1 MKKIIAALLALT
13 LVIGL
18 CACGGGSSEGTTEM
32 AGMPNPIKEVAS
44 AEELAIAT
52 GIALDAPE
60 GATDVRYSYIEGG
73 ENLTAQVDFTFL
85 DQQFCYRAQESALT
99 DMALPT
105 ELNETEEYDVTKV
118 DDTAYNISGLCYEWS
133 SARPAS
139 IQERTGVCLIAEDGA
154 GYVAWLDVVPGI
166 LYTLGTNEKAD
177 PVTLI
182 TVADQA
188 FVPVQG
194 EVE

>member
-1 MKKIIAALLALT
+1 MKKILAALLALT

-18 CACGGGSSEGTTEM
+18 CACSGGSSEGTTEM

-44 AEELAIAT
+44 SQELAAAT
-52 GIALDAPE
+52 GIALEAPE

-73 ENLTAQVDFTFL
+73 DILTSQVDFTFM
-85 DQQFCYRAQESALT
+85 DQQFCYRAQETSLT
-99 DMALPT
+99 DMGLPT
-105 ELNETEEYDVTKV
+105 ELNETEEYDVTKI
-118 DDTAYNISGLCYEWS
+118 DDTAFNISGICYGWS

-139 IQERTGVCLIAEDGA
+139 VQERTGVCMIAEEGA
-154 GYVAWLDVVPGI
+154 GYVAWIDVVPGI
-166 LYTLGTNEKAD
+166 LYSLGTDEKAD

-182 TVADQA
+182 TVADQT

-194 EVE
+194 EAE